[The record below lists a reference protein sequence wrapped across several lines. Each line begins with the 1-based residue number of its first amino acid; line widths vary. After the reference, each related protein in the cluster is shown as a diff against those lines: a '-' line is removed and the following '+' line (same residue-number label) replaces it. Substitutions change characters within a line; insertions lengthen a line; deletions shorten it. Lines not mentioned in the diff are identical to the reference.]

1 MAGLIICGYPGVGKS
16 SIGGWYNCIDL
27 ESSYFS
33 KGWDGSMVNILQE
46 PLNYV
51 KTSLEDEVK
60 TLRIPSWVSCY
71 ADVGMDLADQGYTVL
86 MSTHKDVLDF
96 LEAASKAQ
104 ETYGDE
110 PIRPVIFCPKPN
122 MKSAWIERLLNR
134 YNSNGSPKNYRALKR
149 VQDHFDTDIQDL
161 LKRSFPVW
169 NPLSSDYDLKTYISV
184 IRDSHQNWRERNGY
198 D

>member
-1 MAGLIICGYPGVGKS
+1 MVASPFLKESQKEWSDILAGLIICGYPGVGKS

-110 PIRPVIFCPKPN
+110 PIRPVIFSSLDISTIDESPMAYKPMDEIIKN
-122 MKSAWIERLLNR
+122 ISETVEIERIIKPI
-134 YNSNGSPKNYRALKR
+134 YNFKAG
-149 VQDHFDTDIQDL
+149 
-161 LKRSFPVW
+161 
-169 NPLSSDYDLKTYISV
+169 
-184 IRDSHQNWRERNGY
+184 E
-198 D
+198 